1 MAAAEP
7 KSLINY
13 NISSICGGCIA
24 TRNRLFMQQPK
35 NLNRLLRALS
45 RQGLD
50 VSYDN
55 KVYSICL
62 NSSLKENWQ
71 DANST
76 GEDWQDV
83 NSTTQNSE
91 NVFATR
97 ENWQEPS
104 SITAEV
110 LLPEGFPVEAKAL
123 KQLANLA
130 NVRHP
135 QGGCVCRACATPDF
149 HPGDAG
155 VAIGSIAQTDKMV
168 IPAAVGS
175 DINCG
180 MRLHVADLSVEQ
192 FVGKRD
198 RFVELMKGD
207 YFFGTRDVSMTAKTA
222 RAMFQHGIPGW
233 LDGMLDRAIGSAANS
248 DFEQLA
254 AECEHTFGGGSMNG
268 DVKWAPEELVPNDG
282 TVRDGGLATIGGGNH
297 FVEIQVVEEVVDRA
311 TAYTWGVRSGQI
323 ALMIHSGSRNV
334 GKYIGGMWRD
344 RACAAW
350 PKNLKYPESG
360 LFPLSVEANPELVSS
375 YLQAEATAANYGF
388 INRLLLAELLRLRL
402 RQVFGDVE
410 APLVYDLPHNITLA
424 EGAGWVTRKGACPAH
439 SGQPVIVPGSMGAPS
454 YLLVGLGNDRFLRS
468 ASHGAGRAR
477 SRFDLSRQ
485 GADKTDGALGLTGID
500 CITLRQERRIEEAPA
515 AYKPIQPVI
524 DVQVE
529 AQMVGIVAKMKPVL
543 TFKA

>member
-1 MAAAEP
+1 
-7 KSLINY
+7 
-13 NISSICGGCIA
+13 
-24 TRNRLFMQQPK
+24 
-35 NLNRLLRALS
+35 LRALS

-50 VSYDN
+50 VSYN
-55 KVYSICL
+55 NQVYSICL
-62 NSSLKENWQ
+62 NSSLKEHWQ
-71 DANST
+71 DAS
-76 GEDWQDV
+76 
-83 NSTTQNSE
+83 STTENSE
-91 NVFATR
+91 NASATK
-97 ENWQEPS
+97 ENGENVGA
-104 SITAEV
+104 ITAEV

-155 VAIGSIAQTDKMV
+155 VAIGSIVQTDKMV

-180 MRLHVADLSVEQ
+180 MRLHVADLSIKQ
-192 FVGKRD
+192 FLAKRD

-233 LDGMLDRAIGSAANS
+233 LDAMLESAIGSAANA

-254 AECEHTFGGGSMNG
+254 AECDRTFLGGSMNG

-323 ALMIHSGSRNV
+323 AFMIHSGSRNV

-344 RACAAW
+344 RACEAW
-350 PKNLKYPESG
+350 PKTLKYPESG
-360 LFPLSVEANPELVSS
+360 LFPLSVEANPELVSKLPTS
-375 YLQAEATAANYGF
+375 GSNGRQLRFYQPLAASRTSATAFAASFRGYRSSF
-388 INRLLLAELLRLRL
+388 SLRFAS
-402 RQVFGDVE
+402 Q
-410 APLVYDLPHNITLA
+410 Y
-424 EGAGWVTRKGACPAH
+424 
-439 SGQPVIVPGSMGAPS
+439 
-454 YLLVGLGNDRFLRS
+454 YLS
-468 ASHGAGRAR
+468 
-477 SRFDLSRQ
+477 
-485 GADKTDGALGLTGID
+485 
-500 CITLRQERRIEEAPA
+500 
-515 AYKPIQPVI
+515 
-524 DVQVE
+524 
-529 AQMVGIVAKMKPVL
+529 
-543 TFKA
+543 

>member
-1 MAAAEP
+1 
-7 KSLINY
+7 
-13 NISSICGGCIA
+13 
-24 TRNRLFMQQPK
+24 MQQPK

-50 VSYDN
+50 VSYNN
-55 KVYSICL
+55 KVYSISL
-62 NSSLKENWQ
+62 NSSLKEHWQ
-71 DANST
+71 DASCT
-76 GEDWQDV
+76 
-83 NSTTQNSE
+83 
-91 NVFATR
+91 
-97 ENWQEPS
+97 
-104 SITAEV
+104 TAEV

-130 NVRHP
+130 NVSHP
-135 QGGCVCRACATPDF
+135 EGGCVCRACATPDF

-155 VAIGSIAQTDKMV
+155 VAIGSIVETVGMV

-180 MRLHVADLSVEQ
+180 MRLHVADLSIEQ
-192 FVGKRD
+192 FLAKRSQ
-198 RFVELMKGD
+198 FVELMKGD

-233 LDGMLDRAIGSAANS
+233 LDAMLDKATGSVVNS

-254 AECEHTFGGGSMNG
+254 QESDSLRDSCAARTFLGGSMNG

-282 TVRDGGLATIGGGNH
+282 LVRDGGLATIGGGNH
-297 FVEIQVVEEVVDRA
+297 FVEIQVVDEVVDKA

-323 ALMIHSGSRNV
+323 AFMIHSGSRNV

-344 RACAAW
+344 WARDAW
-350 PKNLKYPESG
+350 PKNLKYPESE
-360 LFPLSVEANPELVSS
+360 LFPLSLSANPELVNS

-388 INRLLLAELLRLRL
+388 VNRLLLAELLRLRL
-402 RQVFGDVE
+402 RQVFGDIE

-424 EGAGWVTRKGACPAH
+424 EGAGWVTRKGACPAYLE
-439 SGQPVIVPGSMGAPS
+439 QPLIIPGSMGAPS
-454 YLLVGLGNDRFLRS
+454 YLLIGKGNDRFLRS

-477 SRFDLSRQ
+477 SRFDMSRE
-485 GADKTDGALGLTGID
+485 GVDKSDTALGLTGVD
-500 CITLRQERRIEEAPA
+500 CITLREERRIEEAPA

-524 DVQVE
+524 DAQVE
-529 AQMVGIVAKMKPVL
+529 AQMVDIVAKMKPVL